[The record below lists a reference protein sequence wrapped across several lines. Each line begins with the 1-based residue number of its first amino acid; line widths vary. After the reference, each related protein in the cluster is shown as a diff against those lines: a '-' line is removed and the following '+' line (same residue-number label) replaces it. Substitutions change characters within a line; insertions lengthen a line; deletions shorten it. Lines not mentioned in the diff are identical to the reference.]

1 VTESPSSSPTRNVL
15 RAPSS
20 CLSDDLSDE
29 LLHVPFAHV
38 AERGGDRIDLELAG
52 CLPDAWAVRLSRSFA
67 ARGISLQSGYGRRVE
82 PGRWQVRLELANVR
96 RADSALDYL
105 QLALRHEGGARF
117 RERPI
122 LDFVLSRPA
131 ARGGSLELE
140 VHAWDALGL
149 LAGVLGQVAA
159 ADLVADEIGLE
170 IEGECAFHSL
180 ILVSPSGSA
189 PTQEHRRRLA
199 AGLCGLLR
207 SG

>member
-1 VTESPSSSPTRNVL
+1 MTESPSLIPARKAL
-15 RAPSS
+15 RAQSS
-20 CLSDDLSDE
+20 SLSDD

-38 AERGGDRIDLELAG
+38 AEREGDRIDLELAG
-52 CLPDAWAVRLSRSFA
+52 SLPDAWAVRLSRSFA
-67 ARGISLQSGYGRRVE
+67 ARGISLRSGYGRRVE
-82 PGRWQVRLELANVR
+82 PGRWQVRLGLANVR

-105 QLALRHEGGARF
+105 QLALRDEGGARF
-117 RERPI
+117 REPPI
-122 LDFVLSRPA
+122 LDFVLTRPA
-131 ARGGSLELE
+131 PRGGNLELE

-159 ADLVADEIGLE
+159 AGLVADEIGLE
-170 IEGECAFHSL
+170 TEGECAFHSL

-189 PTQEHRRRLA
+189 PTQEERRTLA